1 MLQISLG
8 PLLQRRLTGKQ
19 TLRPVWVRTVQAA
32 TAGPIIVKSWRTVL
46 VTVVLT
52 PMIVSF
58 LRLPDM
64 IALLPVIGDNPHL
77 KKAQEYITSRSEFRR
92 NLWNNDMRDLL
103 VVFGKLTRAQSYGI
117 LGAMED
123 CFDSMP
129 ILTPMPFTLPV
140 RLVSLLMIALDLF
153 GPISEEDRIRMRK
166 EILRRMPSRAYRKAI
181 WDCQC
186 MYVMR
191 LPYCSWVSDGGVFL
205 GVEVALTHGLR
216 VPDAWHGLI

>member
-1 MLQISLG
+1 M
-8 PLLQRRLTGKQ
+8 
-19 TLRPVWVRTVQAA
+19 WVRTVQAA

-77 KKAQEYITSRSEFRR
+77 KKAQEYITSMSEFRR

-117 LGAMED
+117 LGTMED
-123 CFDSMP
+123 YFDSMP
-129 ILTPMPFTLPV
+129 IQTPMPFTFPV
-140 RLVSLLMIALDLF
+140 RLVALLLIAMDVF
-153 GPISEEDRIRMRK
+153 GPISAEDRIRIRA
-166 EILRRMPSRAYRKAI
+166 ETLRRMPSRAYKIAI
-181 WDCQC
+181 WDAQC
-186 MYVMR
+186 MYVR
-191 LPYCSWVSDGGVFL
+191 RFPYSSWVSDGGVFL
-205 GVEVALTHGLR
+205 GAEVALVHGLH
-216 VPDAWHGLI
+216 VPITLD